1 MKVLARHY
9 LCFAGQLCGV
19 STDGTGFTAIVRRIC
34 VHVIGVIPASG
45 TAAACKRAS
54 RHDDGSSFVV
64 AFHASLKK
72 QARKLPVNGNRRGSE
87 NALATVAVASRRQSP
102 HAARH
107 TWTISLW
114 PVAVQVHRAT

>member
-1 MKVLARHY
+1 MNVLARHY
-9 LCFAGQLCGV
+9 VCFAGQLCGV
-19 STDGTGFTAIVRRIC
+19 STDGTGFTAIVLRIC
-34 VHVIGVIPASG
+34 VHVIGVIPA

-54 RHDDGSSFVV
+54 RHDGSSFVV